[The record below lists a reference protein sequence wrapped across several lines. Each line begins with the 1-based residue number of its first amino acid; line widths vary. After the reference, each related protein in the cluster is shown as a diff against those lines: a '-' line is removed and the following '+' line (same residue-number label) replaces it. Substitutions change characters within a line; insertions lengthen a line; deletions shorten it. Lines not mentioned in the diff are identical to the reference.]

1 MYPSRDRRSRRMVRA
16 AAYGNPLPVPTY
28 APGPRGR
35 GGRNGSNGRRPLAEA
50 NPMNIDWVLLGACG
64 CIALFGMVMVYSSTR
79 NKAAD
84 PYYFITRQGLA
95 LALGIGVVFGL
106 QKIDYRKFRDFS
118 LLAYVLTISTLFL
131 VLTPMGATSKGAT
144 SWFSLPLNFQLQPS
158 ELAKFGLIVALAGYV
173 NEHRGDDIDPWRLTV
188 IIGLA
193 LVPLGL
199 VALQPDLGTN
209 MVLLVIVVG
218 LLAVAG
224 VRGRY
229 LLILT
234 LLGITMVYAVINV
247 GILKQ
252 YQLDRLGIGSGA
264 NNTSGAGYN
273 QNQSVTT
280 IGSGGLSG
288 AGITNGP
295 QTRLGYVPEQQTDF
309 IFTAVGEET
318 GFVGGS
324 LLLSLFAIV
333 LWRIWRTAR
342 LARDYYGTLVC
353 AGVLAMFTF
362 MIFENIGMTMGIMP
376 VTGIPLPFM
385 SYGGSAILTCSA
397 CIGLVANVHAHRFD

>member
-1 MYPSRDRRSRRMVRA
+1 MSV
-16 AAYGNPLPVPTY
+16 
-28 APGPRGR
+28 
-35 GGRNGSNGRRPLAEA
+35 
-50 NPMNIDWVLLGACG
+50 DWILLGACG
-64 CIALFGMVMVYSSTR
+64 AIALFGMVMVYSATR
-79 NKAAD
+79 HKAAD
-84 PYYFITRQGLA
+84 PYYFIERQGIA
-95 LALGIGVVFGL
+95 LALGVGVVFGL
-106 QKIDYRKFRDFS
+106 LKIDYRKFRDYS
-118 LLAYVLTISTLFL
+118 LLAYVVTVATLFL
-131 VLTPMGATSKGAT
+131 VLTPMGSASKGAT
-144 SWFSLPLNFQLQPS
+144 SWFSLPFNFQLQPS
-158 ELAKFGLIVALAGYV
+158 EFAKFGLIVALAGYV
-173 NEHRGDDIDPWRLTV
+173 NEHRGDEIDPWRLTV

-199 VALQPDLGTN
+199 VQLQPDLGTN

-234 LLGITMVYAVINV
+234 LLGITMVYSVINV

-252 YQLDRLGIGSGA
+252 YQLDRLGIGSGSK
-264 NNTSGAGYN
+264 NTSGAAYN
-273 QNQSVTT
+273 QDQSVKT
-280 IGSGGLSG
+280 IGSGGALG
-288 AGITNGP
+288 AGITKGP
-295 QTRLGYVPEQQTDF
+295 QTSLGFVPEQQTDF

-318 GFVGGS
+318 GFVGGA
-324 LLLSLFAIV
+324 LLLGLFAIV
-333 LWRIWRTAR
+333 LWRTWRTAR
-342 LARDYYGTLVC
+342 LSRDYYGTLVC

-397 CIGLVANVHAHRFD
+397 CVGLVANVHAHRFD